1 VIISFFHIFKM
12 PQCIAHTA
20 VGAQCSRNGSYFG
33 GYCKTHFDKR
43 VANDPAFQQA
53 YRHSIR
59 DIRDEEAAQER
70 GRAFAAAA
78 EEARLAKAAVER
90 EQKIAA
96 RETAIGAVPTMGALS
111 IMNYAIRIM
120 RLWEG
125 QDIPDY
131 DIPKAYAVL
140 AYRSPTVAGFQDVL
154 RCVVRI
160 YFMAGGRHPDHAG
173 FQDVPDAEKNAAYA
187 ELRAVVAPFG
197 DNLLSEIIDARWSEA
212 IRERRTREAAAAEA
226 ARRAQ
231 LAIDLRERPVVF
243 ERDPEGS
250 VNLRAFAADSQSI
263 HRSSVQNTTQRAILT
278 LLSRPV
284 HNGDAI
290 EEITSA
296 FEHPTLIR
304 WANEE
309 SRNIAIHELTNDY
322 FVTVAFGV
330 PYADILNR
338 VWAYISAHTQYDD
351 LCLRLAQEVCEGR
364 GMCSNGKM
372 ARLVNVL
379 QGYDE
384 TIEAEVPKELFQ
396 ERIAALSKAPR
407 ETRAAAAAALFAEFI
422 IPAEQQG
429 IWMEALMDAE

>member
-1 VIISFFHIFKM
+1 M

-20 VGAQCSRNGSYFG
+20 VGAQCSRNGTYFG

-59 DIRDEEAAQER
+59 DERAVEEAAQER
-70 GRAFAAAA
+70 GRALAAAA
-78 EEARLAKAAVER
+78 EAARAAKAAIER

-96 RETAIGAVPTMGALS
+96 RETAIGAVPTLGALS
-111 IMNYAIRIM
+111 IMNYATRIM
-120 RLWEG
+120 RLWES

-140 AYRSPTVAGFQDVL
+140 AYRSPTVAGFLDVL
-154 RCVVRI
+154 RCAVRI

-173 FQDVPDAEKNAAYA
+173 FQDVPDEEKNALYA
-187 ELRAVVAPFG
+187 ELRVAIAPFG
-197 DNLLSEIIDARWSEA
+197 DNLLREIIDIRWREA
-212 IRERRTREAAAAEA
+212 IQQRRAQEAAAARAAAEA

-243 ERDPEGS
+243 ERDPEGG
-250 VNLRAFAADSQSI
+250 VNLRAFAADAQSI

-284 HNGDAI
+284 HDGDVI

-322 FVTVAFGV
+322 FVTVAFSV
-330 PYADILNR
+330 PYADVLNR

-407 ETRAAAAAALFAEFI
+407 ETRAAAAAALFAEFS